1 MVHAEAVG
9 SISYG
14 KQPISRTKLE
24 KKAYIFWYYR
34 QINSTHASTRKT
46 PQRRRYKQHSANLKN
61 VRVRATDVVWR

>member
-34 QINSTHASTRKT
+34 QINFDAIFNPKNASDIVYDC
-46 PQRRRYKQHSANLKN
+46 YK
-61 VRVRATDVVWR
+61 